1 MKSWRSRFTVGLV
14 VGAAAVAIP
23 LTAGSA
29 SASSASSSSAGSP
42 SATAEKWVL
51 DGGWAK
57 ESSCHKEGRFLV
69 EDGLAK
75 DYKCEPSEKGFEL
88 WKLVDA

>member
-1 MKSWRSRFTVGLV
+1 MSDPQMPVY
-14 VGAAAVAIP
+14 AIRIS
-23 LTAGSA
+23 G
-29 SASSASSSSAGSP
+29 
-42 SATAEKWVL
+42 
-51 DGGWAK
+51 
-57 ESSCHKEGRFLV
+57 FLV